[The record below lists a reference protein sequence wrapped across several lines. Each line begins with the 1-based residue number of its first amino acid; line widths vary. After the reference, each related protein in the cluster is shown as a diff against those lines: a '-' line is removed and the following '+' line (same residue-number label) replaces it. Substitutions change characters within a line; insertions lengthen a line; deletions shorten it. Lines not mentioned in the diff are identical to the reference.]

1 MKMDKNTM
9 FMIGAG
15 VLGFVAV
22 RYFMKSKNSSSET
35 KSEYIGT
42 GSGSKCTINV
52 GGVHHSFNCGETV
65 NIPYGSGSEWN
76 GYTANCTS
84 QGSFGCTVSNGQQS
98 YSGTKT
104 RTRAT
109 KKMRSYS
116 SACGCG
122 A

>member
-22 RYFMKSKNSSSET
+22 RFYLKSRNKNEASSN
-35 KSEYIGT
+35 YIGT
-42 GSGSKCTINV
+42 GTGNKCRVNI
-52 GGVHHSFNCGETV
+52 GGVYHNFDCGSNSHSELGM
-65 NIPYGSGSEWN
+65 SWQ
-76 GYTANCTS
+76 GYTANCSS
-84 QGSFGCTVSNGQQS
+84 QGSFGCTVTSPQGVAYN
-98 YSGTKT
+98 GTKT
-104 RTRAT
+104 RALAT
-109 KKMRSYS
+109 KKIRSYS

>member
-22 RYFMKSKNSSSET
+22 RYYLKNRNKKEASSNF
-35 KSEYIGT
+35 IGT
-42 GSGSKCTINV
+42 GTGSKCRVNI
-52 GGVHHSFNCGETV
+52 GGVYHDFDCGQTV
-65 NIPYGSGSEWN
+65 NIGAGVGSEWN
-76 GYTANCTS
+76 GYTANCSS
-84 QGSFGCTVSNGQQS
+84 QGSFGCTVTSPQGMVYN
-98 YSGTKT
+98 GTK
-104 RTRAT
+104 TRAT
-109 KKMRSYS
+109 KKMRLYS